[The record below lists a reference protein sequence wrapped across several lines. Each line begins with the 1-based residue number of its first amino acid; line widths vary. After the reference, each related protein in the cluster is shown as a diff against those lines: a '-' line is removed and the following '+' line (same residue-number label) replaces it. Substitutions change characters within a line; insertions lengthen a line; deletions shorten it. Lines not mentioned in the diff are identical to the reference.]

1 MKNNGNKFWMSLLS
15 FVLKITLGG
24 CYVGHFIVPV
34 MVILCFNVY
43 SLQSTFT
50 LGTLFELCV

>member
-1 MKNNGNKFWMSLLS
+1 MSLLS